1 MNLFYKRHSLLT
13 GSILFSTLLHI
24 SSCSVNTKFDD
35 AEYRPVGASAPLNSE
50 IHTLEET
57 SPVINKAQDEQG
69 DSSNIRYVK
78 PGAGSSQTSTAKQ
91 PRKPETLTP
100 VSKSFSGTHSKPSSE
115 SPSDN
120 IITHSIKQLFNSR
133 YGQPETIV
141 KISRTVQIHCKQQSL
156 RNSANNTS
164 GFKLCR
170 YQFPNFCGAHQF
182 SVLSKNN
189 SEILM
194 YIDRKYQRN
203 IIDTLSGNKQS
214 APGLWDE
221 DDYVSS
227 ELLTISQLLNR
238 HPGNSEELG
247 WIMATSP
254 NEKAQL
260 GRSYY
265 TAIEETSKCF

>member
-1 MNLFYKRHSLLT
+1 MNPFYKRHSLFST
-13 GSILFSTLLHI
+13 GILLFTLLHL
-24 SSCSVNTKFDD
+24 SSCSINTKFDD
-35 AEYRPVGASAPLNSE
+35 ADYRPVGASAPLNSE

-57 SPVINKAQDEQG
+57 TPVPNKVQDEPG
-69 DSSNIRYVK
+69 DNNNIRYIK
-78 PGAGSSQTSTAKQ
+78 PGEASRQTTAAKQ
-91 PRKPETLTP
+91 IRKPETLAP
-100 VSKSFSGTHSKPSSE
+100 ASKAFSGTHSKPPSE
-115 SPSDN
+115 KHSDN
-120 IITHSIKQLFNSR
+120 IISQSIKQLFNKR

-156 RNSANNTS
+156 KNSASKTS

-170 YQFPNFCGAHQF
+170 YQFPEFCGAHQF
-182 SVLSKNN
+182 SVLSNNN
-189 SEILM
+189 SEMLI

-203 IIDTLSGNKQS
+203 IIDTLSGNRQS

-227 ELLTISQLLNR
+227 DLLTISQLFNR
-238 HPGNSEELG
+238 HPGNSAELG
-247 WIMATSP
+247 WIITASA

>member
-1 MNLFYKRHSLLT
+1 MNPFYKRHSLFT
-13 GSILFSTLLHI
+13 ASILFFILFHL

-50 IHTLEET
+50 IHTLEEST
-57 SPVINKAQDEQG
+57 PVIKKTQNEQV
-69 DSSNIRYVK
+69 DNSNIRYIKPGESSRHKSTVK
-78 PGAGSSQTSTAKQ
+78 PV
-91 PRKPETLTP
+91 RLPETRTISRSAS
-100 VSKSFSGTHSKPSSE
+100 VTHSKPSSE
-115 SPSDN
+115 SHSDN

-141 KISRTVQIHCKQQSL
+141 KISRTVQIHCQQQSL
-156 RNSANNTS
+156 KNSASKTS

-170 YQFPNFCGAHQF
+170 YQFPDFCGAHQF
-182 SVLSKNN
+182 SVFSKNN
-189 SEILM
+189 SEMLM

-227 ELLTISQLLNR
+227 ELLTVSQLLNR

-247 WIMATSP
+247 WIMAASA